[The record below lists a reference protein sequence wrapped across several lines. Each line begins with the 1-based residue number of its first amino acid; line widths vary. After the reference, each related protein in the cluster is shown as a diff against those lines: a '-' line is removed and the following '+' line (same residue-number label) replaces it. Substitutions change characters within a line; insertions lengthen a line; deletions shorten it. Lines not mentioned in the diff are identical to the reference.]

1 MPGPLVRKYF
11 AALICLAYLLAG
23 TGGANAFIWCYQ
35 ADGSTHVEYNPA
47 GSCASACDVQA
58 APESWDHHQ
67 AGALESF
74 PVEECRDVPALQAHA
89 KNIRSFESGDNLPA
103 EPAEF
108 QLEPDLTSPVEIRE
122 QLLLSP
128 QPPPPSP
135 VLAALR
141 TVVLLN

>member
-1 MPGPLVRKYF
+1 MPGPLFRKYF
-11 AALICLAYLLAG
+11 AILICLVYLLAG
-23 TGGANAFIWCYQ
+23 TGGAHALIWCYQ
-35 ADGSTHVEYNPA
+35 ADGRIHVEYNPA
-47 GSCASACDVQA
+47 GSCASPCDVQA
-58 APESWDHHQ
+58 APGSWDRHQ

-74 PVEECRDVPALQAHA
+74 PVEECLDVPALQAHA
-89 KNIRSFESGDNLPA
+89 KNIHSFDSGVNFPA
-103 EPAEF
+103 EPAKF
-108 QLEPDLTSPVEIRE
+108 QFESGLRSLVAIRE